1 MWYVKGISPSVGCL
15 ARRYGAFRS
24 AARRSHHTTRGQRYR
39 ESAERAE
46 AGCSCARRRRR
57 TSICAAGRRRT
68 GVHFRLRRLNYACQ
82 GAEKIRRG
90 DPIKLA
96 FYELLEVTED
106 KCGKERQR
114 LEQPTNGIQQGT
126 EFSSEYLVNQEGSI
140 SVPILGAFPA
150 ASLSQEQL
158 EQSVQCSFTAFLGR
172 KGFVNILNITRQPV
186 YVVGGVKNSG
196 GLTLPRA

>member
-1 MWYVKGISPSVGCL
+1 MICQRHLTICWLS
-15 ARRYGAFRS
+15 RS
-24 AARRSHHTTRGQRYR
+24 ALWRFSFCHAAKPQYDPRSALPRVG
-39 ESAERAE
+39 
-46 AGCSCARRRRR
+46 R
-57 TSICAAGRRRT
+57 TSSGRLLLRQTAEQASAPRGAAEQASTSACAALT
-68 GVHFRLRRLNYACQ
+68 MPAE

-106 KCGKERQR
+106 KWGKERQR
-114 LEQPTNGIQQGT
+114 LEQPTKGIQQGT

>member
-1 MWYVKGISPSVGCL
+1 
-15 ARRYGAFRS
+15 
-24 AARRSHHTTRGQRYR
+24 
-39 ESAERAE
+39 
-46 AGCSCARRRRR
+46 
-57 TSICAAGRRRT
+57 
-68 GVHFRLRRLNYACQ
+68 LRRLNYACQ

-106 KCGKERQR
+106 KWGKERQR

>member
-1 MWYVKGISPSVGCL
+1 MWYVKGISPSAGCL

-24 AARRSHHTTRGQRYR
+24 ATRRSHNTTRGWRYR
-39 ESAERAE
+39 ESAERAA

-126 EFSSEYLVNQEGSI
+126 EFSSEYLGCVDE
-140 SVPILGAFPA
+140 
-150 ASLSQEQL
+150 
-158 EQSVQCSFTAFLGR
+158 
-172 KGFVNILNITRQPV
+172 
-186 YVVGGVKNSG
+186 
-196 GLTLPRA
+196 